1 MIKKDVMSALTG
13 GKKKHTQVVDMEIN
27 EYSDEGSAFVIDRMN
42 LVDLEWHSDRLLG
55 GEQLH

>member
-1 MIKKDVMSALTG
+1 MSALTG

-42 LVDLEWHSDRLLG
+42 LVDLEWHSEPSTRRRATTLK
-55 GEQLH
+55 HIYT